1 MTSFA
6 DSYVSG
12 GEVSLPPEEDLMNKP
27 PVAKYKLT
35 LTIEGNNHEEIMRE
49 LLVQTRGGY
58 LLNSEYETRD
68 EWHVFGGR
76 YESVMQHTNPDQTP
90 ELYEAE
96 LSAWFAERRA
106 SRAAG

>member
-1 MTSFA
+1 MPT
-6 DSYVSG
+6 D
-12 GEVSLPPEEDLMNKP
+12 P

-35 LTIEGNNHEEIMRE
+35 LTIEGNSHEEIMRE

-58 LLNSEYETRD
+58 LMNSEYETRD
-68 EWHVFGGR
+68 EWHVLGGR